1 MSDNKEKVNMLR
13 KNISSLEGEMRGLTE
28 QLDLN
33 PEDLLAGNDLLD
45 SIQDIQ
51 IFDYEKEIQYIKED
65 SYETLDCLS
74 KLYLS
79 AEDIVTKNLNN
90 IIKNDAENL
99 SDLKFT
105 ISCNKR
111 AIVSI
116 MKNLDMGVNDPLM
129 YSGLGSVQKELR
141 ETIKLSY
148 ELQKKM
154 LTFYKDIRDEL
165 AQIKTIQI
173 NEDEQNKYDNYED
186 VEEEDENIL
195 HIIDYD
201 KLTQELDDLKKD
213 KK

>member
-1 MSDNKEKVNMLR
+1 MSDNKLKIENFR
-13 KNISSLEGEMRGLTE
+13 KNINSLEGEMRSLNE

-33 PEDLLAGNDLLD
+33 PEDLLASNDLLD

-51 IFDYEKEIQYIKED
+51 IFDYDKEIQCIKED

-79 AEDIVTKNLNN
+79 AEDINIKNLNN

-116 MKNLDMGVNDPLM
+116 MKNLDLGINDPLM
-129 YSGLGSVQKELR
+129 YSGLGAVQKELR

-165 AQIKTIQI
+165 SQIKTIQI
-173 NEDEQNKYDNYED
+173 NE
-186 VEEEDENIL
+186 EEEYQKYEEINDEDESTL
-195 HIIDYD
+195 HIVDYD
-201 KLTQELDDLKKD
+201 KLTQELDDLRKNKE
-213 KK
+213 

>member
-1 MSDNKEKVNMLR
+1 MSDNKEKVNQLR
-13 KNISSLEGEMRGLTE
+13 RNINSLEGEMRGLND

-33 PEDLLAGNDLLD
+33 PEDLLANSDLLD

-51 IFDYEKEIQYIKED
+51 IFDYEKEIICIKED

-79 AEDIVTKNLNN
+79 AEDIITKNLNN

-111 AIVSI
+111 AIVSL
-116 MKNLDMGVNDPLM
+116 MKNIDMGINDPLM
-129 YSGLGSVQKELR
+129 YSGLGAVQKELR

-148 ELQKKM
+148 DLQKKM
-154 LTFYKDIRDEL
+154 LLFYKDIRDEL

-173 NEDEQNKYDNYED
+173 NDEEQYDKF
-186 VEEEDENIL
+186 EEDEDDDSAL

-201 KLTQELDDLKKD
+201 KLVSDLDELRNINKNK
-213 KK
+213 

>member
-1 MSDNKEKVNMLR
+1 MSDNKDKVTQLR
-13 KNISSLEGEMRGLTE
+13 QNISSLEGEMRGLSE
-28 QLDLN
+28 MLDSN
-33 PEDLLAGNDLLD
+33 PEDLLANNDLLD

-51 IFDYEKEIQYIKED
+51 IFDYEKEIICIKED

-79 AEDIVTKNLNN
+79 AEDIITKNLNN

-111 AIVSI
+111 AIISL
-116 MKNLDMGVNDPLM
+116 MKNIDMGINDPLM
-129 YSGLGSVQKELR
+129 YTGLGAVQKELR

-148 ELQKKM
+148 DLQKKM
-154 LTFYKDIRDEL
+154 LLFYKDIRDEL

-173 NEDEQNKYDNYED
+173 NEEDQYDQYETI
-186 VEEEDENIL
+186 EDEDDSAL
-195 HIIDYD
+195 HIVDFN
-201 KLTQELDDLKKD
+201 KLADEVDELRKNKN
-213 KK
+213 